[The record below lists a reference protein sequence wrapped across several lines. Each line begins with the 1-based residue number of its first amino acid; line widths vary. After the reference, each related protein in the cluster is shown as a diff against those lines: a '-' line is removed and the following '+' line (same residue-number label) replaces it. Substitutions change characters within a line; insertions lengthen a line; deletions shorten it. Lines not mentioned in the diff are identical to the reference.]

1 MMKSLFSLAAIAAT
15 AALPAHA
22 QSSGELLFTAFNA
35 DEDGFAMV
43 TLVDLPAGTKVWFS
57 DNEWDGVAAFN
68 SGESYSS
75 WTTTTPVLAGT
86 VVRFSATDSATLL
99 AASTGSYVREA
110 LASNTNYGF
119 SQTEDTL
126 YAYLGTSAT
135 TPTTF
140 LSAVSTSTYG
150 SAAGGSLAGTGL
162 AVGNGA
168 VQLAFGSDF
177 GQYAGARTGQTA
189 FGDYKSLVSNVAN
202 WQDLGDGTY
211 ATTVPDTTAFTTSPI
226 PEPSSYA
233 MMLAG
238 MAALGFIA
246 SRRRR

>member
-1 MMKSLFSLAAIAAT
+1 MMTRLFALATIAAAT
-15 AALPAHA
+15 LPAHA

-43 TLVDLPAGTKVWFS
+43 TLVNLPSGTKVWFS
-57 DNEWDGVAAFN
+57 DNEWDGVSAFN

-75 WTTTTPVLAGT
+75 WTTTAPVAAGT

-110 LASNTNYGF
+110 VASNTNYGF

-140 LSAVSTSTYG
+140 LSAVSTSTFG
-150 SAAGGSLAGTGL
+150 SAAGGSLTGTGL

-177 GQYAGARTGQTA
+177 GQYTGARTGQAA

-202 WQDLGDGTY
+202 WQDLGDGTF
-211 ATTVPDTTAFTTSPI
+211 ATTVPDTTAFTVSAV
-226 PEPSSYA
+226 PEPGSYA
-233 MMLAG
+233 LMLAG
-238 MAALGFIA
+238 MATLGFMA
-246 SRRRR
+246 ARRKN